1 MGDAKIDITT
11 PPIALYIFGINVN
24 LNLVV
29 SIYQKMVVLE
39 TKFRLA
45 KAEDVEEIAKIVQEN
60 LGGEFAPKKISA
72 SLVKE
77 KLKDRK
83 DVFVLAETKGKIVG
97 VSRAT
102 FEDVDLAEI
111 RWLAV
116 SKECRNNGVGT
127 RLVEKTM
134 KLLKDKGKRKITAR
148 VRANSMIPIKIFS
161 ALGFEKE
168 GYFKEHYRKGVD
180 IVQFGKIL

>member
-1 MGDAKIDITT
+1 MTLSAKPP

-39 TKFRLA
+39 TTFRLA
-45 KAEDVEEIAKIVQEN
+45 KAEDAEAISKIVQEN

-77 KLKDRK
+77 KMKDRK
-83 DVFVLAETKGKIVG
+83 DVFVLAETEGKAVG

-116 SKECRNNGVGT
+116 SKDCRNNGIGT
-127 RLVEKTM
+127 RLVEKT
-134 KLLKDKGKRKITAR
+134 LEALKAQGKRKITAR
-148 VRANSMIPIKIFS
+148 VRADSIVPIKIFS
-161 ALGFEKE
+161 KLGFEKE
-168 GYFKEHYRKGVD
+168 GYFREHYRKGVD